1 MELARWLECRIRST
15 LLLTENS
22 AVLKRSVSRQMQAE
36 DRRRTRVGQK
46 TRISSNASKTMLD
59 QVTLHLL
66 KNPNTWEWINVVA
79 LFAAGLTGRC
89 FTVHIW
95 TKAGSAHL
103 NKSREP
109 LRTCWET
116 VFLEPTGSKICEFL
130 EKWTTHLWKGPV
142 PRRG

>member
-1 MELARWLECRIRST
+1 VELARWLECRIRST

-95 TKAGSAHL
+95 TKAGSLCAHAEKQFSL
-103 NKSREP
+103 NPLAAKYANFSKNG
-109 LRTCWET
+109 LRTFERVLYHVAAKRCT
-116 VFLEPTGSKICEFL
+116 RTKI
-130 EKWTTHLWKGPV
+130 
-142 PRRG
+142 